1 MCKYQVKACLP
12 LVVHFKSKVE
22 HLNQDLKIYP
32 LNQRVILL
40 MVFSCSFPKNFGRLL
55 QRMEVLRFRQL
66 VVQWIFL
73 HSRPFYVRSCTL
85 QIDCVRLSQGESTG
99 FLPSCV
105 PHWLCW
111 LLFVSNPLGSFGCQ
125 QHLQDPGLGEHR
137 LLLTAVC
144 SQIPLCNQMLL
155 FPYCLI

>member
-1 MCKYQVKACLP
+1 VCKYQVKACLP

-73 HSRPFYVRSCTL
+73 HSRLFHVRSCTL

-105 PHWLCW
+105 PHCFVGSCLCPILW
-111 LLFVSNPLGSFGCQ
+111 AALGVSSTCRTRGCGSTGC
-125 QHLQDPGLGEHR
+125 
-137 LLLTAVC
+137 C
-144 SQIPLCNQMLL
+144 SQQCALISLCNQMLL